1 MVLTLGLPV
10 PTSTESDAA
19 AGERGDASRI
29 ACARPW
35 VCGQPQKRADRVGL
49 PRQPSL
55 SRNGQIGPACQGS
68 PRSLLLYWTRRRDG
82 DDSLIR

>member
-29 ACARPW
+29 ACARPR
-35 VCGQPQKRADRVGL
+35 VRGQPQKRADRVGL

-55 SRNGQIGPACQGS
+55 SRNGQKGRLAKAALALS
-68 PRSLLLYWTRRRDG
+68 LLYWTG
-82 DDSLIR
+82 GATVTTA